1 MTILLLAGSLLWL
14 LALWGLAAVRA
25 PAIIWT
31 AALAVPLFAWTAAMT
46 DRIGPS
52 PPYHLIAWS
61 IYLLIA
67 LPFNLPPLRRTLI
80 SGPTLRWFRRLMP
93 PMSDTEREALNAGT
107 VWWDG
112 ELFSGKPEWS
122 KLFSTPAPALSAE
135 EQAFLDGQVE
145 ELCRLLDDWRIN
157 EQWRDLP
164 PEVWR
169 FLKEKGFFGM
179 IIPKKYGGLEFSA
192 LAHSSVVMKVA
203 SRSITGAVTVMVP
216 NSLGPAE
223 LLLHYGTEK
232 QKNHYL
238 PRLAR
243 GEEVPCFALTSLDAG
258 SDAASMTDTGVVC
271 RGEFDG
277 KPGVLGI
284 RLNWSKRYITL
295 SPIATVLG
303 LAFKLSDP
311 DRLLGGKDERG
322 ITVALIPTDTPG
334 VEIGRRH
341 APLHNYFQNGPTS
354 GRDVFIPIEW
364 IVGGPERA
372 GQGWRMLVECLAAG
386 RSISLPAL
394 AAGAGK
400 VAARAT
406 GAYARVRK
414 QFHVPIGRF
423 EGVQEALARI
433 GGLAYLMDGA
443 RVMTVGALD
452 RGQKPSVI
460 SAIVKYHLTELMRRA
475 VDDAMDVH
483 GGRGI
488 IMGPRN
494 YLARMYEAVPISI
507 TVEGANIL
515 TRNLI
520 IYGQGAIRCHPYL
533 LKEIQAAGDA
543 DPARAAAAFDR
554 ALFAHV
560 SFAVGNAARLLWY
573 GFTGARFAPA
583 PSDQPMRRYCQRLTR
598 MSAALALASDVA
610 MLTLGGT
617 LKRREALSARL
628 GDVLSYLYLASATL
642 KRFADQGR
650 PAADLPLV
658 HWACWYSLH
667 TIQQR
672 LDDLLVNL
680 PNRPAAWLLRRVLF
694 PLGRPFRPP
703 EDRVGEQVA
712 ALLTEP
718 GPVRDRLTAG
728 IYLPN
733 DPTDRLGRLEA
744 ALTAVVAAEPA
755 EKKVRTAAHDGRLN
769 ESDGAA
775 LLDEAVRAGVIS
787 QAEAK
792 QVREAEALRRE
803 ALRVDD
809 FSPDEWAALHR

>member
-1 MTILLLAGSLLWL
+1 MLVAGIIVWL

-25 PAIIWT
+25 PAIVWT
-31 AALAVPLFAWTAAMT
+31 TALAVPVAACPAARGT
-46 DRIGPS
+46 DPA
-52 PPYHLIAWS
+52 HLALWGVFI
-61 IYLLIA
+61 LVA
-67 LPFNLPPLRRTLI
+67 LPFNLPPLRRLLI
-80 SGPTLRWFRRLMP
+80 SGPLLRLYRRLMP
-93 PMSDTEREALNAGT
+93 PISVTEREALNAGT

-112 ELFSGKPEWS
+112 ALFSGRPDWRA
-122 KLFSTPAPALSAE
+122 LFATPAPALSAE
-135 EQAFLDGQVE
+135 EQAFLDGPVE
-145 ELCRLLDDWRIN
+145 ELCRLLDDWKVN
-157 EQWRDLP
+157 EVWRDLP

-169 FLKEKGFFGM
+169 LLKEKGFFGM
-179 IIPKKYGGLEFSA
+179 IIPKQYGGLEFSA
-192 LAHSSVVMKVA
+192 LAHSTVVMKVA

-223 LLLHYGTEK
+223 LLLHYGTDE

-258 SDAASMTDTGVVC
+258 SDAASMTDTGIVC
-271 RGEFDG
+271 RGEFGGTPD
-277 KPGVLGI
+277 VLGI

-303 LAFKLSDP
+303 LAFKLFDP
-311 DRLLGGKDERG
+311 DRLLGGDEAPG
-322 ITVALIPTDTPG
+322 ITVALIPTNTPG

-354 GRDVFIPIEW
+354 GRDVFIPIDW
-364 IVGGPERA
+364 IVGGPARA

-400 VAARAT
+400 VASRAT
-406 GAYARVRK
+406 GAYARVRR
-414 QFHVPIGRF
+414 QFKVPIGRF

-433 GGLAYLMDGA
+433 GGLSYLMDAA

-452 RGQKPSVI
+452 RGEKPSVI

-475 VDDAMDVH
+475 VDDGMDVH

-494 YLARMYEAVPISI
+494 YLARVYEAVPISI

-520 IYGQGAIRCHPYL
+520 IFGQGAIRCHPYL
-533 LKEIQAAGDA
+533 LKEIEAAGTA
-543 DPARAAAAFDR
+543 DPARAAATFDR
-554 ALFAHV
+554 AFFAHV
-560 SFAVGNAARLLWY
+560 SFGLSNAARALWY
-573 GFTGARFAPA
+573 GFTGARFSPA
-583 PSDQPMRRYCQRLTR
+583 PPDQPLRRYCQQLTR
-598 MSAALALASDVA
+598 ASTALALASDVA
-610 MLTLGGT
+610 MLTLGGS

-642 KRFADQGR
+642 KRFADEGR
-650 PAADLPLV
+650 PSDDLPLI
-658 HWACWYSLH
+658 HWGCWYSLH
-667 TIQQR
+667 IIQRR
-672 LDDLLVNL
+672 LDELMINL
-680 PNRPAAWLLRRVLF
+680 PSRTAAWLLRRLIF

-703 EDRVGEQVA
+703 EDRVTEQIA
-712 ALLTEP
+712 ELLMNP
-718 GPVRDRLTAG
+718 GPARDRLTTG

-744 ALTAVVAAEPA
+744 ALTAVIAAEPA
-755 EKKVRTAAHDGRLN
+755 EKMLRTALHSRRLPAL
-769 ESDGAA
+769 EGLA
-775 LLDEAVRAGVIS
+775 LLEEAVRRGVIS
-787 QAEAK
+787 EIDAK
-792 QVREAEALRRE
+792 LLREAEERRRE

-809 FSPDEWAALHR
+809 FGPDEWAALHR

>member
-1 MTILLLAGSLLWL
+1 MLVAGIILWL
-14 LALWGLAAVRA
+14 LALWWLATVRA

-31 AALAVPLFAWTAAMT
+31 VALAVPLAVCPAARGA
-46 DRIGPS
+46 DPS
-52 PPYHLIAWS
+52 HLALWAV
-61 IYLLIA
+61 YLLVT
-67 LPFNLPPLRRTLI
+67 LPFNFPPLRRLLI
-80 SGPTLRWFRRLMP
+80 SGPLLRLFRRLMP

-112 ELFSGKPEWS
+112 QLFSGRPDWRA
-122 KLFSTPAPALSAE
+122 LFATPAPSFSAE
-135 EQAFLDGQVE
+135 EQAFLDGPVE

-157 EQWRDLP
+157 EVWRDLP

-169 FLKEKGFFGM
+169 FMKEKGFFGM
-179 IIPKKYGGLEFSA
+179 IIPRHYGGLEFSA
-192 LAHSSVVMKVA
+192 LAHSSVVMKIA

-223 LLLHYGTEK
+223 LLLHYGTEE
-232 QKNHYL
+232 QKRHYL

-277 KPGVLGI
+277 RRNVLGI

-295 SPIATVLG
+295 SPVATVLG
-303 LAFKLSDP
+303 LAFKLLDP
-311 DRLLGGKDERG
+311 DHLLGDREEIG
-322 ITVALIPTDTPG
+322 ITVALIPTSTPG

-354 GRDVFIPIEW
+354 GRDVFIPVDW
-364 IVGGPERA
+364 IVGGPARA

-400 VAARAT
+400 VASRAT

-414 QFHVPIGRF
+414 QFKVPIGRF
-423 EGVQEALARI
+423 EGIQEALARI
-433 GGLAYLMDGA
+433 GGLAYLMDAA

-452 RGQKPSVI
+452 RGEKPSVI

-494 YLARMYEAVPISI
+494 YLARVYEAVPISI

-520 IYGQGAIRCHPYL
+520 IFGQGAIRCHPYL
-533 LKEIQAAGDA
+533 LKEIEAAGMD
-543 DPARAAAAFDR
+543 DPARAASAFDR
-554 ALFAHV
+554 AFFAHV
-560 SFAVGNAARLLWY
+560 SFGLSNAARALWY
-573 GFTGARFAPA
+573 GLTGARFSPA
-583 PSDQPMRRYCQRLTR
+583 PPDQPLRRYCQQLTR
-598 MSAALALASDVA
+598 ASTALALASDVA
-610 MLTLGGT
+610 MVTLGGS

-628 GDVLSYLYLASATL
+628 GDVLSYLYLASATV
-642 KRFADQGR
+642 KRFADQAR
-650 PAADLPLV
+650 PADDLPLV
-658 HWACWYSLH
+658 HWGCWYSLH
-667 TIQQR
+667 LIQQR
-672 LDDLLVNL
+672 LDELMINL
-680 PNRPAAWLLRRVLF
+680 PSRTAAWLLRRLIF

-703 EDRVGEQVA
+703 EDRVVERVA
-712 ALLTEP
+712 ALLMET
-718 GPVRDRLTAG
+718 GPVRDRLSAG

-733 DPTDRLGRLEA
+733 DPTDRLGRLES
-744 ALTAVVAAEPA
+744 ALTAVMAAEPV
-755 EKKVRTAAHDGRLN
+755 EKTLRAALHERRLPAL
-769 ESDGAA
+769 EGSA
-775 LLDEAVRAGVIS
+775 LLDEAVRRGVIS
-787 QAEAK
+787 EIEAK
-792 QVREAEALRRE
+792 SVREAEERRRE

-809 FSPDEWAALHR
+809 FGPEEWAALR

>member
-1 MTILLLAGSLLWL
+1 
-14 LALWGLAAVRA
+14 
-25 PAIIWT
+25 
-31 AALAVPLFAWTAAMT
+31 
-46 DRIGPS
+46 
-52 PPYHLIAWS
+52 
-61 IYLLIA
+61 
-67 LPFNLPPLRRTLI
+67 
-80 SGPTLRWFRRLMP
+80 
-93 PMSDTEREALNAGT
+93 
-107 VWWDG
+107 
-112 ELFSGKPEWS
+112 
-122 KLFSTPAPALSAE
+122 
-135 EQAFLDGQVE
+135 
-145 ELCRLLDDWRIN
+145 
-157 EQWRDLP
+157 
-164 PEVWR
+164 
-169 FLKEKGFFGM
+169 M

-223 LLLHYGTEK
+223 LLLHYGTEE

-258 SDAASMTDTGVVC
+258 SDATAMTDTGVVC
-271 RGEFDG
+271 RGEFQGRKD
-277 KPGVLGI
+277 VIGI

-303 LAFKLSDP
+303 LAFKLHDP
-311 DRLLGGKDERG
+311 EHLLGDKEERG
-322 ITVALIPTDTPG
+322 ITVALIPTNTPG
-334 VEIGRRH
+334 VVIGRRH

-354 GRDVFIPIEW
+354 GRDVFIPVDW

-394 AAGAGK
+394 SAGAGK
-400 VAARAT
+400 LAGRAT

-414 QFHVPIGRF
+414 QFHVPISRF
-423 EGVQEALARI
+423 EGIQEALARI

-443 RVMTVGALD
+443 RVMTVGVLD

-460 SAIVKYHLTELMRRA
+460 SAIVKYHLTELMRKA

-533 LKEIQAAGDA
+533 LKELQAADETDA
-543 DPARAAAAFDR
+543 ARATASFDQAF
-554 ALFAHV
+554 FAHV
-560 SFAVGNAARLLWY
+560 AFGFSNAARALWY
-573 GFTGARFAPA
+573 GLTGAHFASA
-583 PSDQPMRRYCQRLTR
+583 PSDQPTRRYCQQLTR
-598 MSAALALASDVA
+598 MSTALALASDVA
-610 MLTLGGT
+610 MLTLGGS
-617 LKRREALSARL
+617 LKRRESISARL

-672 LDDLLVNL
+672 LDDLLINL
-680 PNRPAAWLLRRVLF
+680 PNRPAAWLLRRLIF
-694 PLGRPFRPP
+694 PLGRPLRSP
-703 EDRVGEQVA
+703 EDHISEQVA
-712 ALLTEP
+712 SLLTEP

-728 IYLPN
+728 IYLPK
-733 DPTDRLGRLEA
+733 DPNDRLGRLEA
-744 ALTAVVAAEPA
+744 ALAAVLAAEPV
-755 EKKVRTAAHDGRLN
+755 EKKLRTTLHDRRLTSS
-769 ESDGAA
+769 EGTRLID
-775 LLDEAVRAGVIS
+775 DAVKLGVIS
-787 QAEAK
+787 QAEAGLAHD
-792 QVREAEALRRE
+792 AEQRRRD

-809 FSPDEWAALHR
+809 FSPEEWAAQRR

>member
-1 MTILLLAGSLLWL
+1 MLLAGIILWL
-14 LALWGLAAVRA
+14 LALWGLAAMRA
-25 PAIIWT
+25 PAIAWT
-31 AALAVPLFAWTAAMT
+31 VALAVPLFTWTAAMT

-61 IYLLIA
+61 IYLLVA
-67 LPFNLPPLRRTLI
+67 LPFNLPPLRRLFI
-80 SGPTLRWFRRLMP
+80 SGPMLRLFRRLMP

-112 ELFSGKPEWS
+112 ELFSGKPDWTR
-122 KLFSTPAPALSAE
+122 LFATPAPALSAE
-135 EQAFLDGQVE
+135 EQAFLDGPVE

-157 EQWRDLP
+157 EEWRDLP

-169 FLKEKGFFGM
+169 FMKAQGFFGM

-223 LLLHYGTEK
+223 LLLHYGTDA
-232 QKNHYL
+232 QKDFYL

-271 RGEFDG
+271 RGEFNG
-277 KPGVLGI
+277 TPNTLGI

-303 LAFKLSDP
+303 LAFKLYDP
-311 DRLLGGKDERG
+311 EHLLEKRPDHPIGDKNELG
-322 ITVALIPTDTPG
+322 ITVALIPTTTPG
-334 VEIGRRH
+334 VVIGRRH

-354 GRDVFIPIEW
+354 GRDVFIPIDW

-400 VAARAT
+400 VASRAT

-423 EGVQEALARI
+423 EGVQESLARI
-433 GGLAYLMDGA
+433 GGLTYLMDGA

-494 YLARMYEAVPISI
+494 YLARVYEAVPISI

-554 ALFAHV
+554 AFFAHV
-560 SFAVGNAARLLWY
+560 SFGLSNAARSLWY
-573 GFTGARFAPA
+573 GLTGARFAPA
-583 PSDQPMRRYCQRLTR
+583 PPDRPVRRYCQRLTR
-598 MSAALALASDVA
+598 MSTALALASDVA
-610 MLTLGGT
+610 MLTMGGS

-642 KRFADQGR
+642 KRYADQGR

-658 HWACWYSLH
+658 HWACWHSLY

-672 LDDLLVNL
+672 LDELLINF
-680 PNRPAAWLLRRVLF
+680 PNRAAAWLLRRLLF

-703 EDRVGEQVA
+703 EDRLGGQVT

-718 GPVRDRLTAG
+718 GPARDRLTAG

-733 DPTDRLGRLEA
+733 DPHDRLGRLEA
-744 ALTAVVAAEPA
+744 ALSAVIAAEPV
-755 EKKVRTAAHDGRLN
+755 EKRLR
-769 ESDGAA
+769 SGGQSP
-775 LLDEAVRAGVIS
+775 DEAVRAGVIS
-787 QAEAK
+787 RADAEL
-792 QVREAEALRRE
+792 VRAAEALRRE
-803 ALRVDD
+803 ALMVDE
-809 FSPDEWAALHR
+809 FSPEEWAAMHR

>member
-1 MTILLLAGSLLWL
+1 MLVAGIILWL

-25 PAIIWT
+25 PAIAWT
-31 AALAVPLFAWTAAMT
+31 AALAVPLAAC
-46 DRIGPS
+46 PLAQWSS
-52 PPYHLIAWS
+52 PWHLVTWGVF
-61 IYLLIA
+61 LLVA
-67 LPFNLPPLRRTLI
+67 LPFNLPPLRRRMIGAPLLTL
-80 SGPTLRWFRRLMP
+80 FRRLMP

-112 ELFSGKPEWS
+112 ELFSGTPDWNA
-122 KLFSTPAPALSAE
+122 LFATPAPALSAE
-135 EQAFLDGQVE
+135 EQAFLDGPVE

-169 FLKEKGFFGM
+169 FLKAQGFFGM

-223 LLLHYGTEK
+223 LLLHYGTDE

-277 KPGVLGI
+277 RQNVLGI

-303 LAFKLSDP
+303 LAFKLYDP
-311 DRLLGGKDERG
+311 DHLLGNKDELG
-322 ITVALIPTDTPG
+322 ITVALIPTTTPG
-334 VEIGRRH
+334 VVIGRRH

-354 GRDVFIPIEW
+354 GRDVFIPIDW

-400 VAARAT
+400 VASRAT
-406 GAYARVRK
+406 GAYARIRR
-414 QFHVPIGRF
+414 QFKVPIGRF
-423 EGVQEALARI
+423 EGIQEALARI

-460 SAIVKYHLTELMRRA
+460 SAIVKYHLTELMRRS

-494 YLARMYEAVPISI
+494 YLARVYEAVPISI

-533 LKEIQAAGDA
+533 LKEIQASGDA
-543 DPARAAAAFDR
+543 DPARATAAFDR
-554 ALFAHV
+554 AFFAHV
-560 SFAVGNAARLLWY
+560 SFGLSNAARALWY
-573 GFTGARFAPA
+573 GLTGARFAPA
-583 PSDQPMRRYCQRLTR
+583 PSDQPVRRYCQQLTR
-598 MSAALALASDVA
+598 MSTALALASDVA
-610 MLTLGGT
+610 MLTMGGS

-642 KRFADQGR
+642 KRFADQNR
-650 PAADLPLV
+650 PADDLPLL
-658 HWACWYSLH
+658 HWACWYSLY

-672 LDDLLVNL
+672 LDELLINF
-680 PNRPAAWLLRRVLF
+680 PNRAAAWLLRRLLF
-694 PLGRPFRPP
+694 PLGRPYRPP
-703 EDRVGEQVA
+703 EDRMGERVA

-718 GPVRDRLTAG
+718 GPSRDRLAKG
-728 IYLPN
+728 IYLPA
-733 DPTDRLGRLEA
+733 DTHDRLRRLEV
-744 ALTAVVAAEPA
+744 ALTAVIAAEPV
-755 EKKVRTAAHDGRLN
+755 EKKLRAAAHKRRFDS
-769 ESDGAA
+769 SDGAA

-787 QAEAK
+787 EAEAK
-792 QVREAEALRRE
+792 AVREAEALRRE
-803 ALRVDD
+803 ALQVDD
-809 FSPDEWAALHR
+809 FSPEEWAALHH

>member
-1 MTILLLAGSLLWL
+1 MLLAGIVIWL
-14 LALWGLAAVRA
+14 IALWRLAAVRA
-25 PAIIWT
+25 PAIAWT
-31 AALAVPLFAWTAAMT
+31 AALAVPLAAC
-46 DRIGPS
+46 PLAQWSS
-52 PPYHLIAWS
+52 PWHLVTWGAFV
-61 IYLLIA
+61 LVA
-67 LPFNLPPLRRTLI
+67 LPFNLPPLRRQLIGAPLVTL
-80 SGPTLRWFRRLMP
+80 FRRLMP
-93 PMSDTEREALNAGT
+93 PLSETEREALNAGT

-112 ELFSGKPEWS
+112 ELFSGKPDWTA
-122 KLFSTPAPALSAE
+122 LFATPAPTLSAG
-135 EQAFLDGQVE
+135 EQAFLDGPVE
-145 ELCRLLDDWRIN
+145 ELCGLLDDWRIN

-169 FLKEKGFFGM
+169 LLKEKGFFGM

-192 LAHSSVVMKVA
+192 LAHSTVVMKVA

-223 LLLHYGTEK
+223 LLLHYGTDE

-271 RGEFDG
+271 RGAFGG
-277 KPGVLGI
+277 KPDVLGI

-303 LAFKLSDP
+303 LAFKLYDP
-311 DRLLGGKDERG
+311 DHLLGGDEAPG
-322 ITVALIPTDTPG
+322 ITVALIPTNTPG

-354 GRDVFIPIEW
+354 GRDVFIPIDW

-400 VAARAT
+400 VAGRAT
-406 GAYARVRK
+406 GAYARIRK
-414 QFHVPIGRF
+414 QFKVPIGRF
-423 EGVQEALARI
+423 EGIQEALARI

-494 YLARMYEAVPISI
+494 YLARVYEAVPISI

-533 LKEIQAAGDA
+533 LKEIQASADA
-543 DPARAAAAFDR
+543 DPARAKAAFDR
-554 ALFAHV
+554 AFFAHI
-560 SFAVGNAARLLWY
+560 SFGLSNAARALWY
-573 GFTGARFAPA
+573 GLTGARFAPA
-583 PSDQPMRRYCQRLTR
+583 PSDQPVRRYCQQLTR
-598 MSAALALASDVA
+598 ASTALALASDVA
-610 MLTLGGT
+610 MLTMGGA

-650 PAADLPLV
+650 PADDLPFV
-658 HWACWYSLH
+658 HWACWYSLYA
-667 TIQQR
+667 IQQR
-672 LDDLLVNL
+672 LDELLINF
-680 PNRPAAWLLRRVLF
+680 PSRTAAWLLRRLLF

-703 EDRVGEQVA
+703 EDRMGERVA

-718 GPVRDRLTAG
+718 GPSRDRLTAG
-728 IYLPN
+728 IYLPA
-733 DPTDRLGRLEA
+733 DAHDRLRRLEA
-744 ALTAVVAAEPA
+744 ALTAVIAAEPV
-755 EKKVRTAAHDGRLN
+755 EKQLRAAVHAHRLDASN
-769 ESDGAA
+769 GSP
-775 LLDEAVRAGVIS
+775 LLDEAVRAGIIS
-787 QAEAK
+787 EAEAK
-792 QVREAEALRRE
+792 VVREAETLRRE

-809 FSPDEWAALHR
+809 FGPEEWSAMHK

>member
-1 MTILLLAGSLLWL
+1 MLLAGFILWL
-14 LALWGLAAVRA
+14 LALWGLAAMRA
-25 PAIIWT
+25 PAIVWT
-31 AALAVPLFAWTAAMT
+31 AALAVPLAACPAARGT
-46 DRIGPS
+46 DPS
-52 PPYHLIAWS
+52 HLALWAAFI
-61 IYLLIA
+61 LVA
-67 LPFNLPPLRRTLI
+67 LPFNLPPLRRRLL
-80 SGPTLRWFRRLMP
+80 GAPMLRLFRRLMP

-112 ELFSGKPEWS
+112 ELFSGMPDWNL
-122 KLFSTPAPALSAE
+122 LFATPAPSLSVE
-135 EQAFLDGQVE
+135 EQAFLDGPVE

-157 EQWRDLP
+157 EEWRDLP
-164 PEVWR
+164 PDVWR
-169 FLKEKGFFGM
+169 FLKEQGFFGM

-223 LLLHYGTEK
+223 LLLHYGTDA
-232 QKNHYL
+232 QKAFYL

-271 RGEFDG
+271 RGEFRG
-277 KPGVLGI
+277 KPDVLGI

-303 LAFKLSDP
+303 LAFKLYDP
-311 DRLLGGKDERG
+311 EHLLGRKDELG
-322 ITVALIPTDTPG
+322 ITVALIPTSTPG
-334 VEIGRRH
+334 VVIGFRH

-354 GRDVFIPIEW
+354 GRDVFIPVEW

-406 GAYARVRK
+406 GAYARVRQ

-423 EGVQEALARI
+423 EGIQEALARI
-433 GGLAYLMDGA
+433 GGLTYLMDGA

-452 RGQKPSVI
+452 QGQKPSVI

-494 YLARMYEAVPISI
+494 YLARVYEAVPISI

-533 LKEIQAAGDA
+533 LKEIQAAGDT
-543 DPARAAAAFDR
+543 DPARATAAFDQ
-554 ALFAHV
+554 AIFSHV
-560 SFAVGNAARLLWY
+560 SFAVGNAARSVWFGL
-573 GFTGARFAPA
+573 TGARFASA
-583 PSDQPMRRYCQRLTR
+583 PSDQPVRRYCQQLTR
-598 MSAALALASDVA
+598 MSTALALASDVA
-610 MLTLGGT
+610 MLTLGGS

-642 KRFADQGR
+642 KRFTDQGR

-658 HWACWYSLH
+658 HWACWHSLY

-672 LDDLLVNL
+672 LDELLINF
-680 PNRPAAWLLRRVLF
+680 PNRAAAWLLRRLLF

-703 EDRVGEQVA
+703 EDCLRGQVT

-718 GPVRDRLTAG
+718 GPVQDRLTAG

-733 DPTDRLGRLEA
+733 DPDDRLGRLEA
-744 ALTAVVAAEPA
+744 ALLAVMAAEPV
-755 EKKVRTAAHDGRLN
+755 ENTLRAAVHDRRLN
-769 ESDGAA
+769 ASDGAA
-775 LLDEAVRAGVIS
+775 LLDEAVSAGVIS
-787 QAEAK
+787 RAEAEL
-792 QVREAEALRRE
+792 VRNAETLRRE
-803 ALRVDD
+803 ALMVDE
-809 FSPDEWAALHR
+809 FSPEDWAALR